1 MTREIE
7 IDGKKIVFAELTF
20 GNVRKMS
27 KMGVDFG
34 HLSQVD
40 TLTLVHAYIRVSI
53 NVSEE
58 VADALIQKY
67 ILAGGSLDEI
77 VEAFGEAL
85 TESDFFQ
92 ALAKTDE
99 TATDEARA

>member
-20 GNVRKMS
+20 GNARKMS
-27 KMGVDFG
+27 KMGVDFR
-34 HLSQVD
+34 HLMQVD
-40 TLTLVHAYIRVSI
+40 TLTLVHAYIRVST

-67 ILAGGSLDEI
+67 ILAGGSLDDI
-77 VEAFGEAL
+77 VDAFGAAID
-85 TESDFFQ
+85 ESGFFQ
-92 ALAKTDE
+92 ALAKTDK